1 MTTADTRGGAAAAL
15 GTLNRELRE
24 IIREEPL
31 MRDRILAILADGG
44 HTVPE
49 IAAALGRPTHEA
61 MLWVMGMRRYGWV
74 REIKE
79 VTPEGYFRYQV
90 VQKEARP

>member
-1 MTTADTRGGAAAAL
+1 MNAPNTAS
-15 GTLNRELRE
+15 NRDLRE

-31 MRDRILAILADGG
+31 MRGRILEVLADGP

-49 IAAALGRPTHEA
+49 IAEAVGRPSHEA
-61 MLWVMGMRRYGWV
+61 LYWVMGMRRYGWV
-74 REIKE
+74 RETKE
-79 VTPEGYFRYQV
+79 VTPEGYFRYGA

>member
-1 MTTADTRGGAAAAL
+1 MNASDTTPNNTP
-15 GTLNRELRE
+15 NRELRE

-31 MRDRILAILADGG
+31 MRSRILEILADQG

-49 IAAALGRPTHEA
+49 IAEALGCPTHEA
-61 MLWVMGMRRYGWV
+61 MYWVMGMRRYGWV

-90 VQKEARP
+90 VQKEARS

>member
-1 MTTADTRGGAAAAL
+1 MCG
-15 GTLNRELRE
+15 
-24 IIREEPL
+24 
-31 MRDRILAILADGG
+31 RILEILADGG

-61 MLWVMGMRRYGWV
+61 MYWDMGMRRYGWV

-79 VTPEGYFRYQV
+79 VIPAGYFKYQTTG
-90 VQKEARP
+90 KEARP

>member
-1 MTTADTRGGAAAAL
+1 MNAPTTTP
-15 GTLNRELRE
+15 NRELRE

-31 MRDRILAILADGG
+31 MRSRILEILADGG

-49 IAAALGRPTHEA
+49 IAEALSCPTHEA
-61 MLWVMGMRRYGWV
+61 MYWVMGMRRYGWV

-79 VTPEGYFRYQV
+79 ATPEGYFRYQA
-90 VQKEARP
+90 VQKETRS